1 MQRTLRRGA
10 SRRAG
15 QAMVEY
21 ALALLVVV
29 FIALGARWLVSSL
42 RGNGERTLDLVS
54 SEYP

>member
-1 MQRTLRRGA
+1 MQRTSRRPDP
-10 SRRAG
+10 RAG

-29 FIALGARWLVSSL
+29 FIAIGARWLVSSL

>member
-1 MQRTLRRGA
+1 MKRSPRSGA

-21 ALALLVVV
+21 VLALLVVLA
-29 FIALGARWLVSSL
+29 IAAAAGWLVSAL
-42 RGNGERTLDLVS
+42 RSNGERTLDLVS

>member
-1 MQRTLRRGA
+1 MQRTFRRDA

>member
-1 MQRTLRRGA
+1 
-10 SRRAG
+10 
-15 QAMVEY
+15 MVEY

-29 FIALGARWLVSSL
+29 FIAIGARWLVSTL

>member
-1 MQRTLRRGA
+1 MKRSLRRGA

-29 FIALGARWLVSSL
+29 FIAAAAGWLVSSL
-42 RGNGERTLDLVS
+42 RGNGERTIDQVS
-54 SEYP
+54 SENP